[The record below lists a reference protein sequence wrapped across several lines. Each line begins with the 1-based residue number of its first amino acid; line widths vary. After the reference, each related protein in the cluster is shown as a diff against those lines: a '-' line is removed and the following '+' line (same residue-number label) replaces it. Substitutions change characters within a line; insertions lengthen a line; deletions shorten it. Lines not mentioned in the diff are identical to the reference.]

1 MVKLLVIISPPTSA
15 ARFTRSAR
23 HWAVCFFATGAVLL
37 GASVHA
43 QTAPATRSLTLLEL
57 LDNASYFYPSLRAA
71 RVEARASTEDTV
83 AVRRQRWPTVSV
95 TTESQTGNL
104 RSYPTSAVQVQQTL
118 WDFGRL
124 SARISEAETMANI
137 SLLNVYLQQQ
147 DLFLQIIS
155 AWQSMLAGRER
166 VKVAEST
173 LERLKAYQAQM
184 RRRVEAEASPRIDLE
199 LVDARLLQT
208 EVELT
213 TAKTSLQVAI
223 TRLEQLTGL
232 EQLQSRIQDAAPM
245 PGLKDTLSFTD
256 LVKTTDWTYI
266 ASQGPLVAKAR
277 AQLRQA
283 HTRLEGKKSEAWP
296 QVYVRAYKPLNTI
309 PSSND
314 TSATA
319 FVGMSYS
326 PGAGFST
333 LAEARAL
340 GTRITGAELSV
351 ESALLEMQQTLQSD
365 REEFV
370 NSRLRIMALEKAVD
384 GSELVLASYKRQFEA
399 GKKTWLDLLNAVREL
414 AQNQYSQA
422 DAQATLL
429 GSMHRLQLRMG
440 ELPE

>member
-1 MVKLLVIISPPTSA
+1 MAKLLAIISPPTSA

-23 HWAVCFFATGAVLL
+23 HWAVCLFATGAVLL

-43 QTAPATRSLTLLEL
+43 QTVPATRPLTLLEL

-71 RVEARASTEDTV
+71 RVEALASTEDTV

-124 SARISEAETMANI
+124 SARISEAEAMANI

-147 DLFLQIIS
+147 DLFLQIIA

-245 PGLKDTLSFTD
+245 PSLKDTLPFTD
-256 LVKTTDWTYI
+256 LVSTTDWTYI

-283 HTRLEGKKSEAWP
+283 HTKLEGKKSEAWP
-296 QVYVRAYKPLNTI
+296 QVYLRAYKPLNTI

-333 LAEARAL
+333 FAEAKAL

-429 GSMHRLQLRMG
+429 GAMHRLQLRMG